1 MHQQGQIF
9 QRLKEEEK
17 IIKMISEFGLSTSTF
32 SFKISIAKL
41 VDKYSIV
48 KTSSLSLHFLK
59 SHLKLIEEICIK
71 NASEYK

>member
-9 QRLKEEEK
+9 QRLKEKEK
-17 IIKMISEFGLSTSTF
+17 IIKMISEFDLSTSTF

-59 SHLKLIEEICIK
+59 SYLKLIEEICRK